1 MTGTSAAAEV
11 DTPAETPDATR
22 STRVFLRAPA
32 PLRHVR
38 RLVDQ
43 HAMHPLVAATLWT
56 RGVRGDL
63 GAHLRPEL
71 TRVAIP
77 ALADAAARLQHA
89 LEHGERILV
98 HGDYDADGLCATAIL
113 TLALRALGANV
124 TSYVPDRLDDGY
136 GLQAARVPEHAARAD
151 LLVTVDCG
159 VSNVD
164 EVAALRAAGTDVI
177 VTDHHRAGARR
188 PDALIVHPDD
198 GVDSEGLTGAG
209 LAFHLVWAL
218 HERIGLAAPTAYSD
232 LAAIGTVADV
242 APLLGANRALVR
254 SGLEQLERSE
264 RPGLRSLV
272 ALTKLRAP
280 LRARQVAFVVA
291 PRLNAAGR
299 MGHADEALELLLTA
313 DERRGRV
320 LATLLEAHNDE
331 RRRIQETMLAEAAT
345 LAEADAGPALVLH
358 QPQWHPGVMGIVAAQ
373 LLERFDKPVFIVA
386 DGKGSVRAPPGV
398 AATDVLAHA
407 AHHLQ
412 RWGGHAAAAGF
423 AIETSE
429 IDAFRTTVSA
439 YVAGLERPALSLLL
453 DAVLE
458 PDQVDADLYA
468 AIEQLEPFGEGH
480 EEPLFAV
487 AGRFERVAT
496 MGNGDAHLQV
506 AQAGLR
512 GVGWGLAHLGARWR
526 NGAHGLS
533 IATLAKNTWRERT
546 SIELRLRALVPTE
559 ALRIADARDGVDSR
573 PSHLV
578 IGPGDPGDL
587 VVQRLAPQP
596 DDPLAPL
603 AAALAAARGGGPRV
617 ALELGPD
624 PGRALRR
631 IAADYPNLGDAR
643 RAFVARARGRPAPQ
657 GPLGERLKQV
667 LLELDLVDERGRA
680 RAGRQVDPYASATLR
695 TGLVTRHALDQLA
708 TLLETLDPSEAATAI
723 ERLVADDP
731 DRDTTR

>member
-1 MTGTSAAAEV
+1 MNGTSAAAEV
-11 DTPAETPDATR
+11 DTPAETTDATP
-22 STRVFLRAPA
+22 SLRVLLRAPA
-32 PLRHVR
+32 PLRQVR
-38 RLVDQ
+38 RLVDE

-63 GAHLRPEL
+63 GAHLRPAL
-71 TRVAIP
+71 TPVAIP
-77 ALADAAARLQHA
+77 ALAEAAARLQHA
-89 LEHGERILV
+89 LEHDERILV
-98 HGDYDADGLCATAIL
+98 HGDYDADGICATAIL
-113 TLALRALGANV
+113 TLGLRALGANV
-124 TSYVPDRLDDGY
+124 TPYVPDRLDDGY

-159 VSNVD
+159 ISSVD

-177 VTDHHRAGARR
+177 VTDHHRSGAHR

-198 GVDSEGLTGAG
+198 GADSEGLTGAG

-218 HERIGLAAPTAYSD
+218 HERLGLATPPAYSD

-280 LRARQVAFVVA
+280 LRARQVAFVIA

-299 MGHADEALELLLTA
+299 MGRADEALELLLTA
-313 DERRGRV
+313 DERRARV

-331 RRRIQETMLAEAAT
+331 RRRIQETMLAQAAS
-345 LAEADAGPALVLH
+345 LAEADSGPALVLH

-398 AATDVLAHA
+398 SATGVLEHA
-407 AHHLQ
+407 ARHLL

-423 AIETSE
+423 AIDASQ
-429 IDAFRTTVSA
+429 IDAFKATVNA
-439 YVAGLERPALSLLL
+439 YVAGLERPALRLLV
-453 DAVLE
+453 DALLQ
-458 PDQVDADLYA
+458 PDEVDADLYA

-496 MGNGDAHLQV
+496 MGNGSAHLQV
-506 AQAGLR
+506 TQAGLR
-512 GVGWGLAHLGARWR
+512 GVGWGLAHLGAGWR
-526 NGAHGLS
+526 SGALGLS
-533 IATLAKNTWRERT
+533 VATLAQNTWRERT

-559 ALRIADARDGVDSR
+559 ALRVADASDGTRSA
-573 PSHLV
+573 PPPLV
-578 IGPGDPGDL
+578 IGSGRPGDL
-587 VVQRLAPQP
+587 VVQRLDPRP

-603 AAALAAARGGGPRV
+603 SAALAAARAGGPRV
-617 ALELGPD
+617 ALELGSD

-631 IAADYPNLGDAR
+631 LAADYPTLGDAR
-643 RAFVARARGRPAPQ
+643 RAFVARARGRPALH
-657 GPLGERLKQV
+657 GPLGERLEQV

-680 RAGRQVDPYASATLR
+680 RAGRQVDPYSSATLR
-695 TGLVTRHALDQLA
+695 TGLVTRHALEQLA

-723 ERLVADDP
+723 EHLVAEAPDP
-731 DRDTTR
+731 DATH